1 MRNIYVTTPIYYVN
15 DVPHIGHVYTT
26 LISDIIARFKRLD
39 GYNVKFITG
48 TDEHGQKIEKAA
60 AKANK
65 SLVEFTDHAS
75 AIFQHLTGVMNFSH
89 DDFIRTT
96 EIRHKKAVTELWR
109 RLYHYGK
116 IYLGNY
122 SGWYAVRDE
131 TFYQEKELIDGKAPT
146 GAEVEWVEEPS
157 YFFRLS
163 HFQERLLDF
172 YDKHPNFIIP
182 RHRYNEVISFVK
194 SGLKDISISRQNIS
208 WGISV
213 PEDDNH
219 IIYVWIDALTN
230 YLTTL
235 GFPEINSSEYK
246 NYWVDENST
255 VVHVVGK
262 DILRFHAVYWPAILM
277 AAELPLP
284 KQILAHGWWTNEGQ
298 KISKSLGNVINP
310 FELIEEFGVDQVR
323 YFLIKEMPVGN
334 DGDYKR
340 NSIIS
345 CINCDLANNIGNLVQ
360 RTVSLLHKECHGTIP
375 NVASSL
381 FQDEDALPNY
391 QEILENVRIC
401 INQYNLNGV
410 IHIVEEL
417 SSMANEYIAFR
428 APWKLS
434 KTDPIV
440 MQAVLYKLLE
450 YIRCV
455 GLLLQPI
462 MPYLSSKILDQ
473 IALSEYKRSFNNFAV
488 PIDTG
493 IILPKPEPIFTK
505 II

>member
-1 MRNIYVTTPIYYVN
+1 MKNIYVTTPIYYVN

-39 GYNVKFITG
+39 GYNVKFVTG

-60 AKANK
+60 QKANK
-65 SLVEFTDHAS
+65 SVVEFTDHSS
-75 AIFQHLTGVMNFSH
+75 AVFRYLADVMNFSH

-96 EIRHKKAVTELWR
+96 ETRHKEAVSELWN
-109 RLYHYGK
+109 RLYNYGE

-163 HFQERLLDF
+163 NFQEKLLDF
-172 YDKHPNFIIP
+172 YEKNPNFIVP
-182 RHRYNEVISFVK
+182 KYRYNEVISFVK

-213 PEDDNH
+213 PNDDH
-219 IIYVWIDALTN
+219 HVIYVWIDALTN
-230 YLTTL
+230 YLTVL
-235 GFPEINSSEYK
+235 GFPDVNSREYQD
-246 NYWVDENST
+246 YWLDENSSI
-255 VVHVVGK
+255 VQVVGK

-277 AAELPLP
+277 AAKLPLP
-284 KQILAHGWWTNEGQ
+284 KKILAHGWWTNEGQ
-298 KISKSLGNVINP
+298 KISKSLGNVIDP
-310 FELIEEFGVDQVR
+310 FELAQEFGVDQIR

-340 NSIIS
+340 SSVIN
-345 CINCDLANNIGNLVQ
+345 CMNCDLANNIGNLIQ
-360 RTVSLLHKECHGTIP
+360 RTVSLLHKEYSGVIP
-375 NVASSL
+375 KVDSDL
-381 FQDEDALPNY
+381 FKGEDTLPNY
-391 QEILENVRIC
+391 QEILEDVRVC
-401 INQYNLNGV
+401 ISQYNLNV
-410 IHIVEEL
+410 MIHIVEQL
-417 SSMANEYIAFR
+417 SSMANEYISFR

-434 KTDPIV
+434 KTDPAI

-450 YIRCV
+450 YIKDV
-455 GLLLQPI
+455 
-462 MPYLSSKILDQ
+462 LDCYCN
-473 IALSEYKRSFNNFAV
+473 L
-488 PIDTG
+488 
-493 IILPKPEPIFTK
+493 
-505 II
+505 

>member
-1 MRNIYVTTPIYYVN
+1 MKSIYITTPIYYVN

-39 GYNVKFITG
+39 GYNVKFVTG

-60 AKANK
+60 QKANK
-65 SLVEFTDHAS
+65 SLIEFTDNAS
-75 AIFQHLTGVMNFSH
+75 AVFRSLADVMTFSY

-96 EIRHKKAVTELWR
+96 EARHKKAVKALWTC
-109 RLYHYGK
+109 LYDYGE

-122 SGWYAVRDE
+122 SGWYAIRDE

-163 HFQERLLDF
+163 RFQERLLDF
-172 YDKHPNFIIP
+172 YEQNPDFIVP
-182 RHRYNEVISFVK
+182 KYRYNEVVSFVK

-208 WGISV
+208 WGINV
-213 PEDDNH
+213 PNDDH
-219 IIYVWIDALTN
+219 HVIYVWIDALTN
-230 YLTTL
+230 YLTVL
-235 GFPEINSSEYK
+235 GFPDVNSKEYQD
-246 NYWVDENST
+246 YWLDENNSIIQ
-255 VVHVVGK
+255 VVGK
-262 DILRFHAVYWPAILM
+262 DILRFHAIYWPAMLM
-277 AAELPLP
+277 AAKLPLP
-284 KQILAHGWWTNEGQ
+284 KKILAHGWWTNTGQ

-310 FELIEEFGVDQVR
+310 FELIEEFGVDQIR

-340 NSIIS
+340 SSVIN
-345 CINCDLANNIGNLVQ
+345 CINCELANNIGNLVQ
-360 RTVSLLHKECHGTIP
+360 RTVSLLHKECSGIVP
-375 NVASSL
+375 EVSSTL
-381 FQDEDALPNY
+381 FKDEDALPNY
-391 QEILENVRIC
+391 EKILESARIC
-401 INQYNLNGV
+401 IDQCNLNGV
-410 IHIVEEL
+410 IHIIEQL
-417 SSMANEYIAFR
+417 SSIANEYITFR

-450 YIRCV
+450 YIRCI

-462 MPYLSSKILDQ
+462 MPSLSAKILDQ
-473 IALSEYKRSFNNFAV
+473 ISLQISKRSFSDFAI
-488 PIDTG
+488 PIDVG
-493 IILPKPEPIFTK
+493 IILPKPEPIIAK
-505 II
+505 IL